1 MPSRNSRSNPFFGV
15 RYTNFFIFCHFFDYV
30 ITTHTYGHDVIGHS
44 DIWNESSRV
53 DQQGTEVRFTL
64 PGTDKKLWPLRYA
77 LISYFGLMLRIST
90 VGNTLNSGRI
100 QRNPLCSLLTHYF
113 LGIWNCYWWIWSWS
127 ADWSKWIFSISSTF
141 FNRTIDIES
150 YRTWFWWNYQS
161 RSRINK
167 Y

>member
-1 MPSRNSRSNPFFGV
+1 MKLGQNFQNQHRRHPEDSFEPFGFCLGLIPFLESV
-15 RYTNFFIFCHFFDYV
+15 PPISSFFCHFFDYV

-90 VGNTLNSGRI
+90 VGNTLNGWEWPKLSKFFTFGSTFES
-100 QRNPLCSLLTHYF
+100 C
-113 LGIWNCYWWIWSWS
+113 WINL
-127 ADWSKWIFSISSTF
+127 SISFTC
-141 FNRTIDIES
+141 
-150 YRTWFWWNYQS
+150 
-161 RSRINK
+161 
-167 Y
+167 